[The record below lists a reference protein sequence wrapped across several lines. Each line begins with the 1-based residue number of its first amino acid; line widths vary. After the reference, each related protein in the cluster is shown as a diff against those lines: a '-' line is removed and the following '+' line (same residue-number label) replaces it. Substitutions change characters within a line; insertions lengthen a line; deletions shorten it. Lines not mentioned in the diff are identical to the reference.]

1 MYCKN
6 CGKKI
11 ADDAKFCL
19 DCGDSVSGV
28 SSPMKSV
35 KSPRRL
41 LRATIAFVVEMIIF
55 SLAAYWV
62 SNSNEPKKEQI
73 LAIIGFLILIAAGTY
88 LIVLIINFR
97 ALIPVI
103 KNLPSN
109 LKRAALWVIHRPKI
123 SLSSVVVLIVLI
135 VSANYGLN
143 RFHENKTIERANEN
157 KAIEALPFI
166 QENLNEA
173 AAAKIM
179 GDSIVA
185 GNPVFGAS
193 MIRVEA
199 IAQMAADR
207 LTALSSSTPTLLVDY
222 RNSAIVWADAIAAA
236 ARKDDEK
243 HEAWGNLVNQP
254 GDFQLKISNDSA
266 QKLFQD
272 SAQKI
277 IELKEFGD
285 TAIEKKDRDAMRYIA
300 AKLLVQEHWLN
311 GIIHSEKTKL
321 FSLRLAPA
329 VLAIDVERPQIE
341 RPDIRGPQIEGPDVG
356 GPLHPLPFEWGKT
369 IRDVCFTNAPNVAT
383 FYCAEG
389 AVQAVDDLRDA
400 ANDFAGGSEEAKD
413 QWTSAWDKSKDKLP
427 PVVNKPAG
435 PSGRSATVQKFYN
448 DCKAKGGSVNS
459 DSGATKERLSTTEFG
474 YTCEYKQSDKGC
486 WDYLTYSGGVYA
498 GGASGCPEQ
507 NLLPPLPQ
515 PIKAGT
521 KWDGTYPY
529 ACSMRCSGNIPGLPG
544 SIPVTG
550 TVSVSGNMLTDQE
563 TTGNIT
569 VPISYYD
576 TATEVLNFNRSGTDK
591 NGDDW
596 TGSAVGTVYYQ
607 FHQVGDVSS
616 FYATAMMNIRI
627 NKFGE
632 LYTATCGCSTTAVR
646 K

>member
-277 IELKEFGD
+277 IELKAVSKFYGHDNVDFLALKDVTFEVYEGEFLC
-285 TAIEKKDRDAMRYIA
+285 I
-300 AKLLVQEHWLN
+300 V
-311 GIIHSEKTKL
+311 
-321 FSLRLAPA
+321 
-329 VLAIDVERPQIE
+329 
-341 RPDIRGPQIEGPDVG
+341 
-356 GPLHPLPFEWGKT
+356 
-369 IRDVCFTNAPNVAT
+369 
-383 FYCAEG
+383 
-389 AVQAVDDLRDA
+389 
-400 ANDFAGGSEEAKD
+400 
-413 QWTSAWDKSKDKLP
+413 
-427 PVVNKPAG
+427 G
-435 PSGRSATVQKFYN
+435 PSGCGKCGSEPSGTRST
-448 DCKAKGGSVNS
+448 STS
-459 DSGATKERLSTTEFG
+459 SWGAT
-474 YTCEYKQSDKGC
+474 
-486 WDYLTYSGGVYA
+486 
-498 GGASGCPEQ
+498 
-507 NLLPPLPQ
+507 
-515 PIKAGT
+515 
-521 KWDGTYPY
+521 
-529 ACSMRCSGNIPGLPG
+529 
-544 SIPVTG
+544 
-550 TVSVSGNMLTDQE
+550 
-563 TTGNIT
+563 
-569 VPISYYD
+569 
-576 TATEVLNFNRSGTDK
+576 
-591 NGDDW
+591 
-596 TGSAVGTVYYQ
+596 
-607 FHQVGDVSS
+607 
-616 FYATAMMNIRI
+616 
-627 NKFGE
+627 
-632 LYTATCGCSTTAVR
+632 
-646 K
+646 